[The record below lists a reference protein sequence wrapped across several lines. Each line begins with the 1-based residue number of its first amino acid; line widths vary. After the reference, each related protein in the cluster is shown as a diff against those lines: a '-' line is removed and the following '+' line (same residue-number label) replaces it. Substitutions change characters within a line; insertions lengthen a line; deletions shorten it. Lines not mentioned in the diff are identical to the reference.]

1 MSFLTSVTV
10 QRPQGTTVST
20 GTPVQIDNIS
30 PSVIAAS
37 GGMIPQNS
45 MTLISLF
52 GVPDIRT
59 SDFLIDENATS
70 THYRVKGNPEAFDL
84 DHLEVLIVK
93 EVGT

>member
-1 MSFLTSVTV
+1 MSFITSITV

-30 PSVIAAS
+30 LSVIAAS
-37 GGMIPQNS
+37 GGAIPQNS

-52 GVPDIRT
+52 GPLDIRL
-59 SDFLIDENATS
+59 SDYLIDATS
-70 THYRVKGNPEAFDL
+70 THYRVKGTVEAFD
-84 DHLEVLIVK
+84 DHIEVLIVK

>member
-1 MSFLTSVTV
+1 MSFITSITI

-30 PSVIAAS
+30 LSVIAAS
-37 GGMIPQNS
+37 GGAIPQNS

-52 GVPDIRT
+52 GPLDIRL
-59 SDFLIDENATS
+59 SDYLIDENATS
-70 THYRVKGNPEAFDL
+70 THYRVKGTVEAFD
-84 DHLEVLIVK
+84 DHIEVLIVK